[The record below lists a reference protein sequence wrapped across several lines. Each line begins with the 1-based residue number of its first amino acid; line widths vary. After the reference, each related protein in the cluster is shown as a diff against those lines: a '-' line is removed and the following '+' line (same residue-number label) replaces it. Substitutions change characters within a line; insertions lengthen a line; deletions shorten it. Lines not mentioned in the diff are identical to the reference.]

1 MHRHAGPRCEQTF
14 PDVVCAR
21 ISPLLLRDIGRRSRP
36 MGTTCSASQDTLPRL
51 KVSAYRKLAAP
62 RRCLVAARCDRK
74 MSVAHTFPQQGPYTP
89 PHAYNPPYDWDYFCQ
104 ASLIRRRLEGVMRNN
119 NVVLEALTTAIVAL
133 DNAPVPHDIDH
144 MKRFL
149 AENYSAQTIAI
160 FLARA
165 TMRLHPARPAKDVC
179 VEFAIT
185 EPVLV
190 KK

>member
-1 MHRHAGPRCEQTF
+1 MN
-14 PDVVCAR
+14 
-21 ISPLLLRDIGRRSRP
+21 RP
-36 MGTTCSASQDTLPRL
+36 QRWS
-51 KVSAYRKLAAP
+51 YF
-62 RRCLVAARCDRK
+62 VAARCDRE
-74 MSVAHTFPQQGPYTP
+74 MCLAETFPQNGTP
-89 PHAYNPPYDWDYFCQ
+89 AYNLPHDWDYFCQ
-104 ASLIRRRLEGVMRNN
+104 VSLIGRRLERSMRNN

-144 MKRFL
+144 MKSFL

-179 VEFAIT
+179 VEFGIT
-185 EPVLV
+185 EPALV

>member
-1 MHRHAGPRCEQTF
+1 
-14 PDVVCAR
+14 
-21 ISPLLLRDIGRRSRP
+21 
-36 MGTTCSASQDTLPRL
+36 
-51 KVSAYRKLAAP
+51 
-62 RRCLVAARCDRK
+62 
-74 MSVAHTFPQQGPYTP
+74 
-89 PHAYNPPYDWDYFCQ
+89 
-104 ASLIRRRLEGVMRNN
+104 MRNN

-179 VEFAIT
+179 VEFGIT
-185 EPVLV
+185 EPALV